1 MNNTYLCSVNK
12 EQLLGSVRVVW
23 KMNKI
28 VGRHFS
34 QPLKGGRG
42 DVQTVDVANVFVQSE
57 VTIDLRGKVLN
68 DLVKRKIV
76 M

>member
-23 KMNKI
+23 KVNEI

-34 QPLKGGRG
+34 QPLKGGRR

-57 VTIDLRGKVLN
+57 VAVDLK
-68 DLVKRKIV
+68 DIV
-76 M
+76 Y

>member
-1 MNNTYLCSVNK
+1 MTNTYLCSVNK
-12 EQLLGSVRVVW
+12 EQLLGCVRVVW
-23 KMNKI
+23 KMNEI

-34 QPLKGGRG
+34 QALKGGRR

-57 VTIDLRGKVLN
+57 VAVDLKGFINEV
-68 DLVKRKIV
+68 VKWKLI